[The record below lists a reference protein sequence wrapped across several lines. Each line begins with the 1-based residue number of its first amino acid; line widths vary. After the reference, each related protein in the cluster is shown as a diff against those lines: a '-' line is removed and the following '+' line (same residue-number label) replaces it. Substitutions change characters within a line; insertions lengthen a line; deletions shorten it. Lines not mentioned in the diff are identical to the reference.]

1 MAGIAVG
8 KKVKYE
14 YKKGSTVPA
23 WVVAYE
29 AGKPSGDHFIAG
41 FCNQEQKD
49 GGSGDVFSLWS
60 VVGKGQ
66 GSFSV

>member
-14 YKKGSTVPA
+14 YQAGRTVPA

-29 AGKPSGDHFIAG
+29 AGRKSGDHFIAG
-41 FCNQEQKD
+41 FCNEEQK
-49 GGSGDVFSLWS
+49 GGGQGDVFSLWS